1 MTCEGSRP
9 SFPANIEMLT
19 SGKSSASEADIP
31 WFESKHLSQIAL
43 VMELVYIGGL
53 NPTASN
59 WIEGSTP
66 SQSTK
71 YRPMEK
77 QTNSVPSQGII
88 HGCKSH

>member
-9 SFPANIEMLT
+9 SFPANIEMST
-19 SGKSSASEADIP
+19 SGKSSGSEPDIP

-43 VMELVYIGGL
+43 VLELVYITDL
-53 NPTASN
+53 KSVAAR
-59 WIEGSTP
+59 IEGPNP

-77 QTNSVPSQGII
+77 
-88 HGCKSH
+88 

>member
-1 MTCEGSRP
+1 MIGGSIP
-9 SFPANIEMLT
+9 PIPAIIEMST
-19 SGKSSASEADIP
+19 SGKSPVSETGYR
-31 WFESKHLSQIAL
+31 WFESIHLSQIAL
-43 VMELVYIGGL
+43 VLELVYITDL
-53 NPTASN
+53 KSVAAR
-59 WIEGSTP
+59 IEGPNP